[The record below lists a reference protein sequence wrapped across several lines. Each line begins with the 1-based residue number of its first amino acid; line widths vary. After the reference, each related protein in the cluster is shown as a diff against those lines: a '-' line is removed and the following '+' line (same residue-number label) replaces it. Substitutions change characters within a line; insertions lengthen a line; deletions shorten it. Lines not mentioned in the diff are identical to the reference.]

1 MAQGEAEDLGEDEK
15 GSSIRFCNKL
25 YPGSLEASQTRTGLA
40 ADEMMMALPSR
51 VFVAGSFHPSVRYLS
66 VCGNCVKGS
75 PDFPKLQRQ
84 SIAEWFAFSS
94 YQVRFLMVRPLPQM
108 VLTTVL
114 VSRLQATCGRGEVH
128 GDGVCPLESA
138 LLEDSEQLILPLVQ
152 HAPSTSMD
160 LPWYGDE
167 K

>member
-1 MAQGEAEDLGEDEK
+1 
-15 GSSIRFCNKL
+15 
-25 YPGSLEASQTRTGLA
+25 
-40 ADEMMMALPSR
+40 
-51 VFVAGSFHPSVRYLS
+51 
-66 VCGNCVKGS
+66 
-75 PDFPKLQRQ
+75 
-84 SIAEWFAFSS
+84 
-94 YQVRFLMVRPLPQM
+94 M
-108 VLTTVL
+108 VLTTAM

-167 K
+167 KVIPDWAEAVGL